1 MKTLKALAAAA
12 AGLLLTSCGTGIISS
27 LSLNDRIKGAWR
39 IADGYGHC
47 YLNIGD
53 STLCF
58 VDDDPENEYK
68 YTLRGDTLCVPNLA
82 FALAVAAVH
91 GDTLVLSSGQRVGYS
106 MALLPFESVNI
117 HGLNR
122 PIPHGSDSVSKEKF
136 SEMLMLLSMERV
148 DNGNIRKWNDVL
160 VYAGPE
166 AARTADRYAAK
177 RYKKHPKRFLKWVY
191 SQRDLDSNKISAGV
205 FGGWERSVGFPDR
218 QHVAKRIPK
227 LKDPQCREYLTK
239 LLDKGFAGGE

>member
-1 MKTLKALAAAA
+1 MKTLKALVVAA

-39 IADGYGHC
+39 IADDYGYC

-58 VDDDPENEYK
+58 VDNDPENEYK
-68 YTLRGDTLCVPNLA
+68 YSLSGDTLCVPNLA
-82 FALAVAAVH
+82 FAPAVAAVH
-91 GDTLVLSSGQRVGYS
+91 GDTLVLSSAGGAGYS
-106 MALLPFESVNI
+106 VALLPFESVNI

-122 PIPHGSDSVSKEKF
+122 PIPNGGDSVSKERF

-148 DNGNIRKWNDVL
+148 DDGNIRKWNDVL
-160 VYAGPE
+160 VYANPQTAK
-166 AARTADRYAAK
+166 AADKYAAK

-191 SQRDLDSNKISAGV
+191 SQRGLDSNKIADGV
-205 FGGWERSVGFPDR
+205 FGGWEKTVGFPDR
-218 QHVAKRIPK
+218 EHVAKRIPK

-239 LLDKGFAGGE
+239 LLDKGFAGGK